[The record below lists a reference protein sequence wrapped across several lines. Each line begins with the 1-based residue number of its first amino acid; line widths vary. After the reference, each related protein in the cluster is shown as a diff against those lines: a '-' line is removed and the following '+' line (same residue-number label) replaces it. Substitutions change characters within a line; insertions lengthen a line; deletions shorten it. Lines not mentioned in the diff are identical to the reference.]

1 MDTEVTARGMRP
13 RKVALVVPQ
22 RRKRKTPLARRRRL
36 NWLIRELA
44 IDCGFDPNDVT
55 LAERGV
61 LHQAAAF
68 LLQVE
73 VSSDALVRG
82 VTVNDDTMIRLAS
95 EARRLL
101 AGLRKRTGK
110 QDTPPS
116 SPRPWSPL
124 MARITAPLPR
134 RLRRR

>member
-1 MDTEVTARGMRP
+1 MDTELTARSTRP
-13 RKVALVVPQ
+13 RRVALVVPQ

-36 NWLIRELA
+36 NQLIRELA
-44 IDCGFDPNDVT
+44 LDCGFDPADVT

-68 LLQVE
+68 LLAVE

-82 VTVNDDTMIRLAS
+82 ATVDDDTMIRLAS

-101 AGLRKRTGK
+101 VGLRKRAK
-110 QDTPPS
+110 QQEASPPS
-116 SPRPWSPL
+116 PWSPL
-124 MARITAPLPR
+124 RARHGLHSGITESKP
-134 RLRRR
+134 